1 MYKLTIRSEYPAHL
15 VGFYHDNRTPTKALS
30 FAKFIPCS
38 CDELYAWGTPDDARN
53 VQYDQSG
60 GMATYRFETSMEP
73 TEWFQQ
79 IRHCY
84 RHLGMS
90 LEETKH

>member
-38 CDELYAWGTPDDARN
+38 CDELYAWGTPDDASN
-53 VQYDQSG
+53 VHYQHSDDG
-60 GMATYRFETSMEP
+60 VATYRFETSMEP
-73 TEWFQQ
+73 TEWLQQ

-84 RHLGMS
+84 PQLGIS
-90 LEETKH
+90 LT